1 MPIEYIKPGDS
12 SAIAI
17 EKCDTYIKAMS
28 IVNGSNFKDEKD
40 KFWNEFYAY
49 AYKVNFSKL
58 SDEEKIRFYV
68 NYINNFIKEYND
80 NLNIDDKTKV
90 NSYLVKL
97 EVLNSQYKTKLIQY
111 ESAYA
116 TYISALNDNTINSQ
130 TNSYVVLPGKIYTGV
145 EISKNTNS
153 SISQCE
159 ASCSANKSCNGA
171 SFNSINNTCTL
182 QSGNGILSKSAQND
196 NAIIT
201 KMKEQIIN
209 LEIINSQMIEINN
222 QITNTYKLINPLIST
237 YQIKLDTNENDLLT
251 QNSLLMTE
259 REKIKHL
266 LDEYNDINQNNINQT
281 LFVEQSN
288 SSYYLWFIICIISI
302 ILVIKTAFFPNVQ
315 SKMSLLSIILWS
327 ILFICVILST
337 VNLNNPIAYA
347 IWLILIIIILM
358 MKSNLIP
365 SI

>member
-1 MPIEYIKPGDS
+1 MQIEYLK
-12 SAIAI
+12 
-17 EKCDTYIKAMS
+17 T
-28 IVNGSNFKDEKD
+28 
-40 KFWNEFYAY
+40 
-49 AYKVNFSKL
+49 
-58 SDEEKIRFYV
+58 
-68 NYINNFIKEYND
+68 
-80 NLNIDDKTKV
+80 IDPTI

-97 EVLNSQYKTKLIQY
+97 ELLNSQYKTKLIQY

-116 TYISALNDNTINSQ
+116 TYISALNDNTINSE
-130 TNSYVVLPGKIYTGV
+130 TNSYVVLPGKIYTGT

-159 ASCSANKSCNGA
+159 ASCSANKSCTGA

-182 QSGNGILSKSAQND
+182 QGGNGILAKSAQND

-209 LEIINSQMIEINN
+209 LETINNQMIEINN
-222 QITNTYKLINPLIST
+222 QITNTYKLLNPLIST
-237 YQIKLDTNENDLLT
+237 YQIKLDTNENDLST
-251 QNSLLMTE
+251 QNSLLLSE
-259 REKIKHL
+259 REKIKKL

-281 LFVEQSN
+281 LFVEQTN

-302 ILVIKTAFFPNVQ
+302 ILVIKTVFFPNIQ
-315 SKMSLLSIILWS
+315 SNMSLLSIILWI

-358 MKSNLIP
+358 MKSKLIP